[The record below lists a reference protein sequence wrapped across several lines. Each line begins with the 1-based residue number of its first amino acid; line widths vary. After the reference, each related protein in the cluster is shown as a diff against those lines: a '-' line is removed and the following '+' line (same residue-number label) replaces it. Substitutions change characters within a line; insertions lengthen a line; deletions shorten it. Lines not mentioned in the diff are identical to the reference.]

1 MNPPIRCKKLYLN
14 ILAEGSDIKIG
25 KTLYLVYT
33 LHPNCSVILLH
44 LEILS
49 L

>member
-1 MNPPIRCKKLYLN
+1 MQETLN
-14 ILAEGSDIKIG
+14 SLAEGSDIKIG
-25 KTLYLVYT
+25 KILHLVYT
-33 LHPNCSVILLH
+33 LPLNCSVVLLH